1 MTRELR
7 VSVIVVNWNV
17 RDLLRECLR
26 SLDRLTPLNSDDA
39 EILVV
44 DNDSSDGSVGML
56 RREFPTVSVIAN
68 RENVGFGRA
77 NNQAFARCR
86 GRYVLLLNPDTVVL
100 DDAVA
105 RMTELLDARAD
116 VGAVGSRLVN
126 PDGSLQRWTA
136 GAFPSVWN
144 LACHYFFVDRL
155 IPAGLRPR
163 SPFLEQDVADDADVD
178 WVSGACLMLR
188 RAAVGE
194 TIFDERFFM
203 YGEDLDLC
211 ERLRRRGWRVLYA
224 PRATVIHH
232 HGASIEQQA
241 AVVQAHAL
249 KGPRSFYQ
257 MHHGRSW
264 LWLYDLVT
272 ASGFFIRWLGYRT
285 LGTLD
290 QQRDY
295 GKRVASSRRLMLT
308 ALQLLTGR

>member
-1 MTRELR
+1 MSAEPRLT
-7 VSVIVVNWNV
+7 VIVVNWNV
-17 RDLLRECLR
+17 RDLLRQCLG
-26 SLDRLTPLNSDDA
+26 SLDRFTPLRSDDC
-39 EILVV
+39 ETFVV
-44 DNDSSDGSVGML
+44 DNDSSDGSVEMV
-56 RREFPTVSVIAN
+56 RREFPTVCVLAN

-77 NNQAFARCR
+77 NNQAFARSR

-105 RMTELLDARAD
+105 RMAEVMDAHPD

-155 IPAGLRPR
+155 IPSGLRPR
-163 SPFLEQDVADDADVD
+163 APFLEQDVADTAAVD
-178 WVSGACLMLR
+178 WVSGACLLLR
-188 RAAVGE
+188 RSAVGE

-211 ERLRRRGWRVLYA
+211 ERLRCLGWRVLYA

-241 AVVQAHAL
+241 AAVQAHAL

-272 ASGFFIRWLGYRT
+272 AGGFLIRWLGYKT
-285 LGTLD
+285 LGTLRH
-290 QQRDY
+290 QHDY
-295 GKRVASSRRLMLT
+295 VKRAASSRRLMLT